1 MPTPT
6 IGLPP
11 TRTNNA
17 IDRALAAI
25 HARLDALEQG
35 GGGGGGSVE
44 VTSQNFTPQ
53 ALGSTGAY
61 TMASSDNYGQ
71 ATRIGDIVIAQ
82 GKFTVEDAG
91 TATGIFALA
100 GFPDAPWFDDGLN
113 DLSPDDDSALWGLF
127 AWAQPENGW
136 EITAVTA
143 DGITSVMRAGSVP
156 IIAVAFPRH
165 AVSMA
170 PAAGYTDIGGGLY
183 VGAAIGL
190 QAEANAGDSGGTVS
204 ASNAA
209 DIGIY
214 GQTFRFCLI
223 YRAAAA
229 E

>member
-35 GGGGGGSVE
+35 GGGGGSVE

-53 ALGSTGAY
+53 AFGSSGAY
-61 TMASSDNYGQ
+61 TMASSDNFGQ

-91 TATGIFALA
+91 TASGAFILG
-100 GFPDAPWFDDGLN
+100 GFPDAPYFDDALN

-127 AWAQPENGW
+127 AFAQPENGW
-136 EITAVTA
+136 ELTAVTA
-143 DGITSVMRAGSVP
+143 DGITSVLRAGSVP
-156 IIAVAFPRH
+156 IITVAFPRH
-165 AVSMA
+165 AV
-170 PAAGYTDIGGGLY
+170 AAEATPGYTDIGGGLF

-209 DIGIY
+209 DLGMF
-214 GQTFRFCLI
+214 GTTFRFCLI